1 MFPPPKGRPI
11 AIETELKLAARTGD
25 LPAVRRALEAMAAGG
40 AAASEPPPR
49 ASRARLVST
58 YYDTPD
64 HALARRGSSLRVR
77 RQGRQFVQTLK
88 SASVPGESSLARG
101 EWEDRVA
108 GDRPDPQATQTGP
121 FLSPEIADQLRPLFR
136 TEVTRTTIPLAPE
149 PETRI
154 EAAIDRGRIRNGS
167 ETPPEPISEVEL
179 ELKSGAPSALYDVA
193 LKLLHVAPLRLE
205 RRSKAERGYRMAA
218 HETGIPKAVHAHP
231 VALEAGVSGALVLRR
246 IGRTCIDHLLRNE
259 DATLAGD
266 VEGVH
271 QMRVAVRRLRAILS
285 AFALLLPD
293 DQRRWASDELRWF
306 ADVLGEARNLD
317 VFAGSL
323 LPAARVALPIASEFE
338 RLSLSTERRRRMAH
352 AGVIKA
358 ISSTHFTETLLALLR
373 WLDGDD
379 WCSEGG
385 EALRQPIDT
394 LAPFLLDRCRAQAE
408 KRAKH
413 FADQSAKKRH
423 KLRIALKKLRYTA
436 ELFTGLYD
444 TVAAK
449 QFIQRLKRLQD
460 DLGDANDVRVA
471 RDVVDSLAP
480 SGRRAT
486 GVAHAGRRLLA
497 WHKER
502 LAKNEVQLRDH
513 LDELLAAPPFWQP
526 SPSTQSAET

>member
-1 MFPPPKGRPI
+1 MGRPI

-25 LPAVRRALEAMAAGG
+25 LPAVRRALEAMAADG
-40 AAASEPPPR
+40 AAASDPPPR

-77 RQGRQFVQTLK
+77 RQGRKFIQTLK

-108 GDRPDPQATQTGP
+108 GDRLDPQASQTGP
-121 FLSPEIADQLRPLFR
+121 FLSPEIAGQLRPLFR

-154 EAAIDRGRIRNGS
+154 EAAIDRGHIRNGDK
-167 ETPPEPISEVEL
+167 TPPEPISEVEL
-179 ELKSGAPSALYDVA
+179 ELKSGAPTALYDVA

-205 RRSKAERGYRMAA
+205 RRSKAERGYRLAA
-218 HETGIPKAVHAHP
+218 HEADTPRVIHAQP
-231 VALEAGVSGALVLRR
+231 VELQAGVSGAIVLRR
-246 IGRTCIDHLLRNE
+246 IGRACIDHLLGNE

-266 VEGVH
+266 VEGTH

-285 AFALLLPD
+285 AFAPLLPD

-306 ADVLGEARNLD
+306 GDVLGEARNLD
-317 VFAGSL
+317 VFAESL
-323 LPAARVALPIASEFE
+323 LPPARAALPIASEFE
-338 RLSLSTERRRRMAH
+338 RLSLATERRRRMAH
-352 AGVIKA
+352 AGVIEA

-373 WLDGDD
+373 WLDGND

-385 EALRQPIDT
+385 EALRQPIEN

-413 FADQSAKKRH
+413 FADQTANKRH
-423 KLRIALKKLRYTA
+423 QLRIALKKLRYTT
-436 ELFTGLYD
+436 ELFGALYETG
-444 TVAAK
+444 AAK

-471 RDVVDSLAP
+471 RDIVDSLAP
-480 SGRRAT
+480 SGQRAT
-486 GVAHAGRRLLA
+486 GITHAGRRMLA

-502 LAKNEVQLRDH
+502 IVRNEGQLRCH
-513 LDELLAAPPFWQP
+513 LDELLAAQPFWRPNLESQN
-526 SPSTQSAET
+526 AAN

>member
-1 MFPPPKGRPI
+1 M
-11 AIETELKLAARTGD
+11 AARTGD
-25 LPAVRRALEAMAAGG
+25 LPAVRRALEAMAAD
-40 AAASEPPPR
+40 AAAPSEAPPR

-77 RQGRQFVQTLK
+77 REGRKYVQTLK
-88 SASVPGESSLARG
+88 SASVPGESSLSRG
-101 EWEDRVA
+101 EWEDRVK
-108 GDRPDPQATQTGP
+108 GDRLDPKASQTGP
-121 FLSPEIADQLRPLFR
+121 FLSPEIAEQLQPLFR

-154 EAAIDRGRIRNGS
+154 EAAIDRGRIRNGN
-167 ETPPEPISEVEL
+167 ETPEPISEVEL
-179 ELKSGAPSALYDVA
+179 ELKSGAPTALYDIA

-218 HETGIPKAVHAHP
+218 HEDNTPKVVHAEP
-231 VALEAGVSGALVLRR
+231 VELQAGVSGAIVLRR
-246 IGRTCIDHLLRNE
+246 IGRACIDQLLGNE

-266 VEGVH
+266 VEGIH

-285 AFALLLPD
+285 ACAPLLPD

-306 ADVLGEARNLD
+306 ADVLGESRNLD
-317 VFAGSL
+317 VFAEEL
-323 LPAARVALPIASEFE
+323 LPPARAALPIASEFE
-338 RLSLSTERRRRMAH
+338 RLSLATERRRRIAH

-358 ISSTHFTETLLALLR
+358 ISSVHFTETLLALLR

-385 EALRQPIDT
+385 EALRQPVEN

-413 FADQSAKKRH
+413 FADQTATKRH

-436 ELFTGLYD
+436 ELFAGLYE
-444 TVAAK
+444 TGATK
-449 QFIQRLKRLQD
+449 LFIQRLKRLQD

-471 RDVVDSLAP
+471 RDIVDSLTP

-486 GVAHAGRRLLA
+486 GIAHAGRRMLA

-502 LAKNEVQLRDH
+502 IAKNEANLRQH
-513 LDELLAAPPFWQP
+513 LDELLAAPAFWQP
-526 SPSTQSAET
+526 TTSAQSAAD